1 MLKTQIFKSD
11 GENTVFDLLV
21 NNIDSTTVK
30 VYLNH
35 IETNNFTLL
44 PPSFIVLEEAQE
56 LNSSVKITFE
66 VKDTEEF
73 IQTDLIKRVV
83 ELEKAVEDLL
93 AINNKLLQSVESRV
107 PVKTFNAW
115 KALIESK
122 IGMKIIQTNMTDVGT
137 ALVNTTNHK

>member
-21 NNIDSTTVK
+21 SNINTSTLK
-30 VYLNH
+30 VYLND
-35 IETNNFTLL
+35 IETNDYTLL
-44 PPSFIVLEEAQE
+44 PPSFIVLEEIQDVN
-56 LNSSVKITFE
+56 LPIKITYE

-73 IQTDLIKRVV
+73 LNTDMIKRLV

-93 AINNKLLQSVESRV
+93 VINNKLIQAIDNRV
-107 PVKTFNAW
+107 AIKAFNAW

-122 IGMKIIQTNMTDVGT
+122 IGLKMIQTNMTDVGT

>member
-11 GENTVFDLLV
+11 GENTVFDLLAS
-21 NNIDSTTVK
+21 NIDTNTLK
-30 VYLNH
+30 VYINE
-35 IETNNFTLL
+35 IETNMYTLL
-44 PPSFIVLEEAQE
+44 PPSFIIMEDVQAVD
-56 LNSSVKITFE
+56 SSIKITYT

-73 IQTDLIKRVV
+73 LNADMVKRIV

-93 AINNKLLQSVESRV
+93 AINNKLIQAVDNRV
-107 PVKTFNAW
+107 AIKTFNAW

-137 ALVNTTNHK
+137 ALVNMTNHK